1 MDEIDNAPEIF
12 QLHFLL
18 RGINPPVWRRVLI
31 RSDDTIADLHYILQI
46 VFRWTDSHLHR
57 FVIRGKEYGIG
68 RSGCTAFRTDARLIR
83 LADFHFRPNARFL
96 YEYDFRD
103 LWQHQIRLEAVTR
116 AQAGRIYPVCIAGA
130 RAAPPEDC
138 GGPWAY
144 MEMMDHQEL
153 DLPWDAL
160 ERIDNVLQ
168 RVVNAKGHEKAGDV
182 LGDLGA
188 LHEAIERV
196 KAHTAFRPDR
206 FERRPVNQRLR
217 QYAEGNVAWRQE
229 WEE

>member
-1 MDEIDNAPEIF
+1 VDEIDNAPEIF

-68 RSGCTAFRTDARLIR
+68 RSGCTVFRTDARLIR

-103 LWQHQIRLEAVTR
+103 LWQHQTRLEAVRR
-116 AQAGRIYPVCIAGA
+116 AQAGRINPVCLAGA
-130 RAAPPEDC
+130 RATPPEDC
-138 GGPWAY
+138 GGPWPRC
-144 MEMMDHQEL
+144 QV
-153 DLPWDAL
+153 
-160 ERIDNVLQ
+160 RIRGLMSAAGLLWREYRRCIAAEN
-168 RVVNAKGHEKAGDV
+168 RVS
-182 LGDLGA
+182 
-188 LHEAIERV
+188 
-196 KAHTAFRPDR
+196 TACPTR
-206 FERRPVNQRLR
+206 
-217 QYAEGNVAWRQE
+217 AA
-229 WEE
+229 